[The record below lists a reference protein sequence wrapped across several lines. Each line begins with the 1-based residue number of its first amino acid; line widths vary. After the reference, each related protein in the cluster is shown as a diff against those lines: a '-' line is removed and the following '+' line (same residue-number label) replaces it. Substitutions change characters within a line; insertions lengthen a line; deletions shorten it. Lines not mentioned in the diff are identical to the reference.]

1 MNTILEKIL
10 KGEITSDDLTDP
22 LQIVQNEVSFI
33 IWTVWPKCR
42 YRGKATMFL
51 SACASVSSSLPQG
64 YLVRSVFV
72 LIKADGM

>member
-1 MNTILEKIL
+1 MDTILEKIL
-10 KGEITSDDLTDP
+10 KGDITSDDLTDP
-22 LQIVQNEVSFI
+22 LQIVKNEVSFI

-42 YRGKATMFL
+42 YRGKAQMFL
-51 SACASVSSSLPQG
+51 SACASVPRYLVRG

>member
-1 MNTILEKIL
+1 MDTILEKIL

-33 IWTVWPKCR
+33 IWTVWPKFR
-42 YRGKATMFL
+42 YRGKATIFI
-51 SACASVSSSLPQG
+51 SACASVPSSLPQG

>member
-33 IWTVWPKCR
+33 I
-42 YRGKATMFL
+42 FL
-51 SACASVSSSLPQG
+51 GRSTSAVKL
-64 YLVRSVFV
+64 RKF
-72 LIKADGM
+72 